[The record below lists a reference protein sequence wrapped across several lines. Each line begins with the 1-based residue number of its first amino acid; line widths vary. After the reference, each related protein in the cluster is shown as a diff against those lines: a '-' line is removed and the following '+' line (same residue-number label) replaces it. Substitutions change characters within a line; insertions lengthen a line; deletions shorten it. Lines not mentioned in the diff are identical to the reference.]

1 MVICHMTAHRV
12 TERKVGVRN
21 RADSRNFAVI
31 DFRALRAG
39 EGGQHPESFLYV
51 STAARAGEAE
61 GSPRFSGWRS
71 WTIAQR

>member
-1 MVICHMTAHRV
+1 MTAHRI

-31 DFRALRAG
+31 DFRALRRG
-39 EGGQHPESFLYV
+39 RGGGLHPESFLYV

>member
-1 MVICHMTAHRV
+1 MTAHRV

-31 DFRALRAG
+31 DFRAYRW
-39 EGGQHPESFLYV
+39 GGRGGGLHPESFLYV
-51 STAARAGEAE
+51 STAARAGVAE

-71 WTIAQR
+71 